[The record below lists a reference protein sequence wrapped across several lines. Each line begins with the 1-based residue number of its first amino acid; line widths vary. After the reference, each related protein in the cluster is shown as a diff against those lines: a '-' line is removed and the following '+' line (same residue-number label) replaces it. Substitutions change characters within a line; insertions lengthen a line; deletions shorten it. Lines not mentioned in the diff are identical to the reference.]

1 MLGTERRVARLER
14 VGRGRP
20 EEEGSIEV
28 EVRGDIAGDERRRA
42 PREASG
48 AHADAAEIVDA
59 KSKACST
66 RILSEQAGQLRT
78 TPSGLLRLA
87 HEQQVCAWSNYGSF
101 TL

>member
-87 HEQQVCAWSNYGSF
+87 HEQRVCAWSNYGSF